1 MEEDLNAY
9 PDNILTLVKNPKH
22 FGRMSDSI
30 SAASIKGPCGD
41 EMEFY
46 LVIDNGAVKEVKF
59 FTTGCVATIACGETT
74 ARLALGK
81 SIDDALSIS
90 PRKVKDIL
98 TGLPEDHSHCSILA
112 VSTLH
117 RAIADYLLKK

>member
-1 MEEDLNAY
+1 
-9 PDNILTLVKNPKH
+9 
-22 FGRMSDSI
+22 MSDPV

-46 LVIDNGAVKEVKF
+46 LVIDRGLVKEAKF
-59 FTTGCVATIACGETT
+59 FTTGCVATIACGETA
-74 ARLALGK
+74 ARLAIGK
-81 SIDDALSIS
+81 SIDDTLSIS

-98 TGLPEDHSHCSILA
+98 ADLPDDHSHCSILA

-117 RAIADYLLKK
+117 RAIAAYLLKR